1 MYLVYKK
8 KTKYFIFGQI
18 MIELEPIGYNTPWVR
33 GKKIKEFNF
42 FGVNMLV
49 N

>member
-33 GKKIKEFNF
+33 EKNLKNLIFLGLICS
-42 FGVNMLV
+42 
-49 N
+49 